1 MNELQKEAEIKEQ
14 QKKSRESLKADILQ
28 ESEMSKAEQRK
39 VNWGILMTLVKYIW
53 PKASHSMPARLIVG

>member
-53 PKASHSMPARLIVG
+53 PKASHSMLARLMVG